1 MPPSHRADKQSIQER
16 AMPEIRTPLTRQAM
30 LASGALAMMKLA

>member
-1 MPPSHRADKQSIQER
+1 
-16 AMPEIRTPLTRQAM
+16 MPEIRTPLTRQAM